1 MKYYFKLRPV
11 INEGVKRRLNKWC
24 KSCRLT
30 AFISS
35 MNQNTTLKPKPIVT
49 VVCSNFA
56 HNADSSCSI
65 VQSNTFNFIQS

>member
-24 KSCRLT
+24 KPCRLA

-35 MNQNTTLKPKPIVT
+35 MNQNTTLEPKPIVT

-56 HNADSSCSI
+56 YNTDASCSI
-65 VQSNTFNFIQS
+65 VQANTLNSIQS